1 MRCVDEMGG
10 DTERRFTK
18 DRREPVASLAH
29 LKTMGLRQ
37 TYVVGAIAVG
47 ILVVAGC
54 GDPDAADGPA
64 GSPQLS
70 SAPPATR
77 LMESAPEPGDGDFVP
92 VTAFGADTVD
102 DPCPTDEAVDRSA
115 TESSMVFDE
124 AARLEPMLGI
134 VLQYGQQHPDVFGG
148 YGLHWL
154 SPGDASVFVS
164 FTDDVADHRAALV
177 EQVEFPDELIV
188 CQAPAS
194 KADRRAIQATLSNEL
209 AGRFTSIGTSG
220 MAGVVTVDLNPDEE
234 ALAEELVQRYGA
246 AVDVTVGA
254 LQYPLAEAEAVCPP
268 PLEPSLVDGLRF
280 MIVDPDTALAPTASG
295 TVQLTVRLMN
305 TSDETV
311 RFDSGQPT
319 AVITDVRGMP
329 LTLDIVGG
337 EDMGVLIELEPGEHQ
352 DFDLDVSLAACDPAL
367 GYMISP
373 GDHHIV
379 ISLHNGQLQTEMNS
393 DPVPVVI
400 GN

>member
-1 MRCVDEMGG
+1 
-10 DTERRFTK
+10 
-18 DRREPVASLAH
+18 
-29 LKTMGLRQ
+29 
-37 TYVVGAIAVG
+37 
-47 ILVVAGC
+47 
-54 GDPDAADGPA
+54 
-64 GSPQLS
+64 
-70 SAPPATR
+70 
-77 LMESAPEPGDGDFVP
+77 
-92 VTAFGADTVD
+92 
-102 DPCPTDEAVDRSA
+102 
-115 TESSMVFDE
+115 
-124 AARLEPMLGI
+124 
-134 VLQYGQQHPDVFGG
+134 
-148 YGLHWL
+148 
-154 SPGDASVFVS
+154 
-164 FTDDVADHRAALV
+164 
-177 EQVEFPDELIV
+177 
-188 CQAPAS
+188 
-194 KADRRAIQATLSNEL
+194 
-209 AGRFTSIGTSG
+209 
-220 MAGVVTVDLNPDEE
+220 
-234 ALAEELVQRYGA
+234 
-246 AVDVTVGA
+246 
-254 LQYPLAEAEAVCPP
+254 
-268 PLEPSLVDGLRF
+268 